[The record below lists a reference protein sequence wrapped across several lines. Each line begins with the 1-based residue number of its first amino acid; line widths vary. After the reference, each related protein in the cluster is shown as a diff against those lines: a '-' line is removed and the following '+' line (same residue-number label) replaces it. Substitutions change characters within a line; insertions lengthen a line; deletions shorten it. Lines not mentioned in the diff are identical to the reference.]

1 MPGLVVLMHRG
12 TLSFCAVLML
22 AGITQGVAT
31 EMEASPTPNGVFGP
45 PPCPDQKSEVE
56 KLINETLPR
65 QLEPFEKKIE
75 YMGITQGVATEK
87 EALPTPNGVF
97 CPPPCPDQTLQ
108 IKTLIQET
116 LPRQLEPFKKKIEY
130 MHKHFLTS
138 ANAIE
143 HMSVLGQDLRSLRV
157 ETRELYEHQQNLGI
171 NVSHF
176 FRYIA
181 EDYRIATQQRIRQ
194 FDLRQAELEIN
205 VSEAIRA
212 YYVQLYNVS
221 LELQQEVREVNTTVQ
236 NLVTKQ
242 MFQKGLRQINT
253 SIEEGLRDVNTTV
266 QKVVTTQ
273 MFQEGL
279 RALDT
284 SINGSL
290 DAITQEIKSCVK
302 AAACE
307 SDRNRLQTDV
317 AAKDT
322 LLKVFENQTTVLNKT
337 ISELREQ
344 VAQLQRKLNLKNN
357 CSDSNDPLVAQNA
370 VYVYKFWIP
379 GVFIMIFGITTACGD
394 TYGALTLDPNLCHA
408 WKAWKWHSSVKT
420 TRKSS
425 LWQYFKKRYDAECI
439 WRQMDFAFRAW
450 RGQCVNEKATMHVK
464 AVVDPSIIQTK
475 FQAAVVHCDA
485 QVSNAQ
491 DMKQL
496 IRDMAALIASARAN
510 TSTGAVREYLD
521 ALLSDNFQEALT
533 RKMEEF
539 ERLADRLRAWIT
551 TKQYPTHMAC
561 MQTSIS
567 MLIRTVMKAGA
578 KVSEYFQR
586 YVANYRLLKQ
596 HYDNKTCV
604 TLKKAAKALTHLEM
618 KKNFKQQGGFEKI
631 KNAWRVVA
639 DDIEA
644 AKAAKAAKAEVQ
656 ENVAAK
662 AKELLKQ
669 KNVWI
674 PGLFICVCVGIFIV
688 ALLLRPSF
696 PPDTFENT
704 TEDPQ
709 GPPYTFQNQCP
720 PNDQCLCL
728 TDSYRSYR
736 NITEFCSYRSYTNIS
751 EFFSIQCPVGKSFTH

>member
-1 MPGLVVLMHRG
+1 
-12 TLSFCAVLML
+12 
-22 AGITQGVAT
+22 
-31 EMEASPTPNGVFGP
+31 
-45 PPCPDQKSEVE
+45 
-56 KLINETLPR
+56 
-65 QLEPFEKKIE
+65 
-75 YMGITQGVATEK
+75 
-87 EALPTPNGVF
+87 
-97 CPPPCPDQTLQ
+97 
-108 IKTLIQET
+108 
-116 LPRQLEPFKKKIEY
+116 
-130 MHKHFLTS
+130 
-138 ANAIE
+138 
-143 HMSVLGQDLRSLRV
+143 
-157 ETRELYEHQQNLGI
+157 
-171 NVSHF
+171 
-176 FRYIA
+176 
-181 EDYRIATQQRIRQ
+181 
-194 FDLRQAELEIN
+194 
-205 VSEAIRA
+205 
-212 YYVQLYNVS
+212 
-221 LELQQEVREVNTTVQ
+221 
-236 NLVTKQ
+236 
-242 MFQKGLRQINT
+242 
-253 SIEEGLRDVNTTV
+253 
-266 QKVVTTQ
+266 
-273 MFQEGL
+273 
-279 RALDT
+279 
-284 SINGSL
+284 
-290 DAITQEIKSCVK
+290 
-302 AAACE
+302 
-307 SDRNRLQTDV
+307 
-317 AAKDT
+317 
-322 LLKVFENQTTVLNKT
+322 
-337 ISELREQ
+337 
-344 VAQLQRKLNLKNN
+344 
-357 CSDSNDPLVAQNA
+357 
-370 VYVYKFWIP
+370 
-379 GVFIMIFGITTACGD
+379 
-394 TYGALTLDPNLCHA
+394 
-408 WKAWKWHSSVKT
+408 
-420 TRKSS
+420 
-425 LWQYFKKRYDAECI
+425 
-439 WRQMDFAFRAW
+439 MDFAFRAW
-450 RGQCVNEKATMHVK
+450 RGQCVNAAAKRHVK

-485 QVSNAQ
+485 QVGNAQ

-561 MQTSIS
+561 MQTSMS

-586 YVANYRLLKQ
+586 YVANKRLLKQ
-596 HYDNKTCV
+596 HYDNKTWV

-618 KKNFKQQGGFEKI
+618 TKNFKQQGGFEKI